1 MWAAS
6 RQNLQYGMCA
16 QRRLRSA
23 WASAQSDQ
31 SLRCPHEETLS
42 PLLPIELIAKTLIRL
57 GIRPV
62 WSESSLGAH
71 WSFCWFCHVAAHVSK
86 SLKHVLS
93 PLLGRRDLVCVLL
106 VHLFVCF
113 VRVSFCL
120 FLFLLVSGAGCGLWL
135 WHSLD
140 FSINC
145 FER

>member
-6 RQNLQYGMCA
+6 RQYLQYGMCA

-23 WASAQSDQ
+23 WASTQSDQ

-42 PLLPIELIAKTLIRL
+42 LATHWAHSEDSDQT
-57 GIRPV
+57 GHPV

-71 WSFCWFCHVAAHVSK
+71 WSFCWFCHVAAYVSK
-86 SLKHVLS
+86 ILKHVLS

-113 VRVSFCL
+113 VRISFCH